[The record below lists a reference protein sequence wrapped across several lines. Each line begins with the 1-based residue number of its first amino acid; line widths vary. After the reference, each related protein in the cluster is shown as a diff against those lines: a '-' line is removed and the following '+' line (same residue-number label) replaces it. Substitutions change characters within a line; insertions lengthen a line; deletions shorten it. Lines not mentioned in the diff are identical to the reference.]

1 MRTYYAIGIA
11 ILLMVGLGVKV
22 FFFSSSVTDAQ
33 RELQTRAGIGID
45 IFQMHL
51 DFPKMKTIPVQD
63 IEDPI

>member
-33 RELQTRAGIGID
+33 RELQTRAGID